1 MPDAGDHAATSHGS
15 TILLVDDEPP
25 LLALVG
31 TMLSRAGYQVLE
43 ASDGGEAL
51 RISAEHPEP
60 IRLLLTDILMPE
72 MNGYEL
78 AEHLKTAR
86 PEAKVLYM
94 SGYTD
99 QILLRS
105 TGRSLGEAALLRK
118 PFTQYKLITKVAELL
133 EEDTPAA

>member
-1 MPDAGDHAATSHGS
+1 M
-15 TILLVDDEPP
+15 
-25 LLALVG
+25 
-31 TMLSRAGYQVLE
+31 MLMRAGYQVLE

-51 RISAEHPEP
+51 RISTEHPEP

-78 AEHLKTAR
+78 AEQLRTAR

-105 TGRSLGEAALLRK
+105 TGRSLGEARLLRK

-133 EEDTPAA
+133 EENAPAS